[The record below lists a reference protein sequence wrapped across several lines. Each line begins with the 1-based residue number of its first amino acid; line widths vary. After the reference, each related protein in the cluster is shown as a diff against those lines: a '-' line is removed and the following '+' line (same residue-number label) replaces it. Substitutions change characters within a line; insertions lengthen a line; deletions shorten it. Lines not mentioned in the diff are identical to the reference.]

1 MLSREG
7 MTFITQK
14 GYKNDSAIISI
25 HSPNQEVPGCP
36 QKHALILHVQRP
48 YQVCPANSTRRDY
61 PGLVQFD
68 LVNTYFCSK

>member
-25 HSPNQEVPGCP
+25 HSPNQEVLEYPE
-36 QKHALILHVQRP
+36 KHAVILHVQKL
-48 YQVCPANSTRRDY
+48 YQVRLADSTRRNSL
-61 PGLVQFD
+61 GLVQFD
-68 LVNTYFCSK
+68 LVDTYFYSR